1 MGLPSIFQQPLP
13 RVLSQIHIH
22 ASLNNPSEGSVKL
35 ASNNPSEQIKQPLRE
50 LNPLFDPSGGLV
62 EGRFETG
69 PPVRGPS
76 TNPSEQINS
85 KNGFRAGTWN
95 TPGATF
101 LRPASKTLGSVG

>member
-50 LNPLFDPSGGLV
+50 LNPLFDPSEGLV

-69 PPVRGPS
+69 PPVRVPS
-76 TNPSEQINS
+76 TNPSVIKTVYGRTNVYP
-85 KNGFRAGTWN
+85 
-95 TPGATF
+95 PGEA
-101 LRPASKTLGSVG
+101 LSG

>member
-69 PPVRGPS
+69 PPVRVPS
-76 TNPSEQINS
+76 TNPP
-85 KNGFRAGTWN
+85 RLA
-95 TPGATF
+95 A
-101 LRPASKTLGSVG
+101 SVGNGIPGLRKRTCTSGA